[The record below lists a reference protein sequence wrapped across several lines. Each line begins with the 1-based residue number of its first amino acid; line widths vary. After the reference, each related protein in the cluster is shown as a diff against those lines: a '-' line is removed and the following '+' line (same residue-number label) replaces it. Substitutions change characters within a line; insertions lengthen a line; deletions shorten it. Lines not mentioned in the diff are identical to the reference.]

1 MCRQDMLR
9 VWRARFPL
17 FPPPFYGGF
26 PPFSIYVRYLLIRSN
41 ILIICVYQSSVYG
54 GETLKKSYA
63 NNRIVMV
70 DMLYNMY
77 TLILLRQHIS
87 TPIDIPLLGSTRP
100 PYVCVCIVFILVAY
114 RYIFRTKSMLESILM
129 LAHNAA
135 ESDTGYWYGQGHACD
150 LTKSHVTL
158 CQCQ

>member
-1 MCRQDMLR
+1 
-9 VWRARFPL
+9 
-17 FPPPFYGGF
+17 
-26 PPFSIYVRYLLIRSN
+26 
-41 ILIICVYQSSVYG
+41 
-54 GETLKKSYA
+54 
-63 NNRIVMV
+63 MV